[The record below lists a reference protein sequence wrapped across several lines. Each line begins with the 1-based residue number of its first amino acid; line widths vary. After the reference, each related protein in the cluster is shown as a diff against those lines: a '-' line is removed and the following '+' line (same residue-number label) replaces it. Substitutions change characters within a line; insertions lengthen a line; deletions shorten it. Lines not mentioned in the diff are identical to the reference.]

1 VDLDQDRLGVCHRGD
16 DTVSPMGA
24 IVVETAGAAAG
35 GGAVGRLDDGR
46 VVFVDGALPGERV
59 SIELVVDKKR
69 FARGTVVE
77 VLDPAA
83 GRVAA
88 PCVALAAGCGG
99 CDLQH
104 ATPELQRDMKA
115 EVVHDALTRIGRV
128 EAPEI
133 ARRDLPATGF
143 RTTVRA
149 AVDGNGRAAFRR
161 HQSHDLVTP
170 ENCLVAHPKVEELL
184 IGGRFH
190 DASEVVVRVG
200 DRTGDRLV
208 IVTPS
213 ARRTRLPG
221 SSADVVLAGSTKA
234 SEVSFHEEVAD
245 RRWRI
250 SGSSFFQSRPDGADA
265 LVEIVAGEVARL
277 AGRPGVLV
285 DLCAGVGLFAGT
297 IPAERVVAVE
307 SNRGAAVD
315 AAHNLK
321 DIDAQVDI
329 YRLEQWTAVQ
339 ADVVVADPPREG
351 LAATGVG
358 KIVDTGADV
367 VVLVSC
373 DSGSLGRDAGLL
385 AAEGYRL
392 DSVTLVDMFPQ
403 THHVEVVSA
412 FTR

>member
-1 VDLDQDRLGVCHRGD
+1 
-16 DTVSPMGA
+16 
-24 IVVETAGAAAG
+24 
-35 GGAVGRLDDGR
+35 VGRLDDGR

-59 SIELVVDKKR
+59 NVELTVDKKR
-69 FARGTVVE
+69 FARGRVVE
-77 VLDPAA
+77 VEEAA
-83 GRVAA
+83 PGRVTA
-88 PCVALAAGCGG
+88 PCRALAAGCGG

-115 EVVHDALTRIGRV
+115 QVVLDALTRIGRLEPPTIV
-128 EAPEI
+128 TREL
-133 ARRDLPATGF
+133 DATGF

-149 AVDGNGRAAFRR
+149 AVDGEGRAAFRR

-170 ENCLVAHPKVEELL
+170 DDCLVAHPMVEELL

-200 DRTGDRLV
+200 ARTGERLV

-221 SSADVVLAGSTKA
+221 TSADVALVGSTKA
-234 SEVSFHEEVAD
+234 GSASFHEQVAG

-250 SGSSFFQSRPDGADA
+250 SGPSFFQSRPDGADA
-265 LVEIVAGEVARL
+265 LVEVVAADVARL
-277 AGRPGVLV
+277 AGQPDRLV

-297 IPAERVVAVE
+297 VVAEHVIVVE
-307 SNRGAAVD
+307 SSRAAAAD
-315 AAHNLK
+315 AAHNLA
-321 DIDAQVDI
+321 DLDPQVDV
-329 YRLEQWTAVQ
+329 YRLEQWPAKL
-339 ADVVVADPPREG
+339 AEVVVADPPREG
-351 LAATGVG
+351 LGAVGVAKIVATG
-358 KIVDTGADV
+358 AEV

-392 DSVTLVDMFPQ
+392 DAVTLIDMFPQ
-403 THHVEVVSA
+403 THHVEVVTA